1 MNATHAPPNT
11 QTSGAGKRVP
21 MAKTQIKV
29 LIIDDHP
36 GVQEGIRNLLQ
47 AAEDIIIVGVG
58 ASGSEAIKQVAIKNP
73 DIVLLDMELPDQ
85 RGDTVMYHIHEMQP
99 DMKVLAVSSYS
110 DRDYILG
117 MIQHGAAGYITKDE
131 APTMLIGAIRNIINQ
146 GGSWFSPQA
155 VKNSSPTPL
164 EQQALTKREV
174 QILQELTR
182 DRSADEIAAAVSI
195 SKKQVEQYL
204 TLLMKKFETESLDSL
219 KKIVRHIL
227 PQRGF

>member
-1 MNATHAPPNT
+1 MTN
-11 QTSGAGKRVP
+11 R
-21 MAKTQIKV
+21 QIRV
-29 LIIDDHP
+29 LIIDDYP
-36 GVQEGIRNLLQ
+36 EGREGIKNLLS
-47 AAEDIIIVGVG
+47 AAKDIVVVGVG
-58 ASGSEAIKQVAIKNP
+58 GSGGEAIEQVAVKNP
-73 DIVLLDMELPDQ
+73 DILLLDMELPDQ
-85 RGDTVMYHIHEMQP
+85 RGDIVMSRIHEMQP
-99 DMKVLAVSSYS
+99 DMKVLALSSYN

-131 APTMLIGAIRNIINQ
+131 APTMLIEAIRNIINQ

-174 QILQELTR
+174 QILQELTH

-204 TLLMKKFETESLDSL
+204 TVLMKKFETESLDSL
-219 KKIVRHIL
+219 KKIARHIL
-227 PQRGF
+227 FFPNAAFKR

>member
-1 MNATHAPPNT
+1 MNATSAPPNT
-11 QTSGAGKRVP
+11 LTPGADKKVAMTNR
-21 MAKTQIKV
+21 QIRV
-29 LIIDDHP
+29 LIIDDYP
-36 GVQEGIRNLLQ
+36 EGREGIKNLLS
-47 AAEDIIIVGVG
+47 AAKDIVVVGVG
-58 ASGSEAIKQVAIKNP
+58 GSGGEAIEQVAVKNP
-73 DIVLLDMELPDQ
+73 DILLLDMELPDQ
-85 RGDTVMYHIHEMQP
+85 RGDIVMSHIHEMQP
-99 DMKVLAVSSYS
+99 DMKVLALSSYN

-131 APTMLIGAIRNIINQ
+131 APTMLIEAIRNIINQ

-204 TLLMKKFETESLDSL
+204 TVLMKKFETESLDSL
-219 KKIVRHIL
+219 KKIARHIL